1 MEFYETESSSVL
13 ENSSNI
19 IEAFMKLI
27 NIDKALHN
35 KILQYEPVNI
45 DHLRCMLQTHGFK
58 CNLPNLMNFLDQQ
71 VRFSLLF

>member
-19 IEAFMKLI
+19 TEAFMKLI
-27 NIDKALHN
+27 NINKDLHN

-58 CNLPNLMNFLDQQ
+58 CKLPNLMSFLDQQ
-71 VRFSLLF
+71 VGFFLF